1 MSNQANKLEKL
12 TKFCNHKG
20 FIYQGSEIYGGLA
33 NTWDYGPLGVELK
46 NNIKRAWWN
55 YWVHRRD
62 DMVGLDASI
71 LMNPKT
77 WEASGHVSGF
87 SDPLVDSKS
96 SGKRYR
102 ADKLIEEF
110 GEERPNNWAGEK
122 TPAEDLYNFLN
133 DKGVPDPETGET
145 ACWTMPRMFNLMFK
159 TKQGVLEDS
168 SSDIY
173 LRPETAQGIFV
184 NFKNVQRTTRKKLP
198 FGIAQIGKAFRNE
211 ITPGNF
217 TFRTREFEQ
226 MEIEYF
232 FDPESQDWKELF
244 GQLKEYSLGFIVK
257 ILKINQS
264 NIRLRDHGSD
274 ELSHYSKGTTD
285 IEYKFPFGW
294 GELCAAGA
302 YRTDFD
308 LTQHQ
313 MHSGENMEYRNEES
327 GRSFVPHVI
336 EPSFGLDRAVLT
348 LMIDSFVEEVVSS
361 VASRNTSLNMGDKGE
376 EEEVRTVMKFPY
388 NLAPYK
394 LAVLPLMKKDG
405 LAEKGREVYQ
415 TLLDQGVYCDY
426 DEAGS
431 IGKRYRRQDEN
442 GTPWCLTLDYQT
454 LEDNTF
460 TLRHRDT
467 MDQQRVIFADLP
479 KYLSAEVFGK

>member
-1 MSNQANKLEKL
+1 MSTELNKLDQL
-12 TKFCNHKG
+12 AKFCNHKG
-20 FIYQGSEIYGGLA
+20 FVYQGSEIYGGLA

-46 NNIKRAWWN
+46 NNIKQAWWR
-55 YWVHRRD
+55 YWVHRRE

-77 WEASGHVSGF
+77 WEASGHVAGF

-96 SGKRYR
+96 SKKRFR

-110 GEERPNNWAGEK
+110 SDERPHNWAGEK
-122 TPAEDLYNFLN
+122 TPAEDLYNFLM
-133 DKGVPDPETGET
+133 DKKIPDPETGQT
-145 ACWTMPRMFNLMFK
+145 GCWTVPRMFNLMFK
-159 TKQGVLEDS
+159 TKQGVVEDS
-168 SSDIY
+168 SADIY

-198 FGIAQIGKAFRNE
+198 FGIGQIGKAFRNE

-232 FDPESQDWKELF
+232 FDPETTAWEAIFDE
-244 GQLKEYSLGFIVK
+244 LKEYSRRFIVD
-257 ILKINQS
+257 ILKIKEA
-264 NIRLRDHGSD
+264 NIRLRDHAAD

-302 YRTDFD
+302 YRTNFD

-313 MHSGENMEYRNEES
+313 TYSGQNLEYRDEES
-327 GRSFVPHVI
+327 GRSLIPHVI
-336 EPSFGLDRAVLT
+336 EPSFGADRLALTVL
-348 LMIDSFVEEVVSS
+348 IDAYTEEQ
-361 VASRNTSLNMGDKGE
+361 LEGGE
-376 EEEVRTVMKFPY
+376 LRSVMKFPFA
-388 NLAPYK
+388 LAPYK

-405 LAEKGREVYQ
+405 LAEKGREIYLG
-415 TLLDQGVYCDY
+415 LLEKGIYCDY
-426 DEAGS
+426 DLAGT

-442 GTPWCLTLDYQT
+442 GTPWCLTVDYQS
-454 LEDNTF
+454 LQDNTY

-467 MDQQRVIFADLP
+467 MIQTRINLEELS
-479 KYLSAEVFGK
+479 KYLNSEAFGF